1 MKIVIVGGGTA
12 GWLAAL
18 IINKVHPEHELVIIE
33 SSKIG
38 IVGAG
43 EGSTGILTNIIRGD
57 LHDFGCDLLEFMKE
71 TGSTIK
77 YGIHHK
83 DWHAIGQSYLAPLAG
98 SPTSGS
104 AIDHTFCFQAINNPN
119 KMHLLYS
126 TGIYAEQSVSPFDL
140 NTLQFDNIGH
150 ALHFDAHAVGKYFK
164 RIVLKNPRV
173 KWIDDEIVDVSLD
186 NQGNVNELILKES
199 QTIQGDFFID
209 ASGFSRVLM
218 KKLENP
224 WISYSKHLPVNS
236 AMPFLLKYEENET
249 PEPWTTAWAQSSG
262 WMWQI
267 PTAERKGCG
276 YVFCDNFISADKAQ
290 EEIETT
296 LGKKIEPIRILKFD
310 TGRLKDSWV
319 KNCLAVG
326 LSSAFAEPLEATSIH
341 STIIQLLNFV
351 FEYLKDTKEKT
362 CNSGS
367 INIYNNRTAKMY
379 DDFKDFLNIHY
390 MGNRKDS
397 EFWKYISTGS
407 TQTKR
412 TRDILEMCQHKLPSN
427 KDFNQYIGG
436 TDWGLYSY
444 VLFGIDCIPNNILDY
459 EYKWVTQNTD
469 ENYSKKILDDY
480 QKEIFNNCKGKM
492 NYKNFINFIRRK

>member
-1 MKIVIVGGGTA
+1 MKIIIVGGGTA
-12 GWLAAL
+12 GWLTAL
-18 IINKVHPEHELVIIE
+18 MINKVHPEHDLVVIE
-33 SSKIG
+33 SSRIG

-57 LHDFGCDLLEFMKE
+57 LHDFGCNLLEFMKE

-83 DWHAIGQSYLAPLAG
+83 DWHTIGQSYLAPLAG
-98 SPTSGS
+98 SPTCGS

-119 KMHLLYS
+119 KMHLLSS

-164 RIVLKNPRV
+164 RIVLKNPKV
-173 KWIDDEIVDVSLD
+173 QWIDDEIVDVSVD
-186 NQGNVNELILKES
+186 YQGNINKLILNES

-224 WISYSKHLPVNS
+224 WISYNEYLPVNS
-236 AMPFLLKYEENET
+236 AMPFLLKYEEDET

-267 PTAERKGCG
+267 PTAKRKGCG
-276 YVFCDNFISADKAQ
+276 YVFCDHFLSADKAQ
-290 EEIETT
+290 EEVETA
-296 LGKKIEPIRILKFD
+296 LGKKIEPVRILKFD
-310 TGRLKDSWV
+310 TGRLKDPWI

-326 LSSAFAEPLEATSIH
+326 LCSAFAEPLEATSIH
-341 STIIQLLNFV
+341 STIIQLIYFV
-351 FEYLKDTKEKT
+351 FEYLKDTKDKT

-367 INIYNNRTAKMY
+367 INIYNKRTAKMY

-390 MGNRKDS
+390 MGARKDS
-397 EFWKYISTGS
+397 EFWKYISTGK
-407 TQTKR
+407 TQTEK
-412 TRDILEMCQHKLPSN
+412 TKDILEMCKHRLPSN
-427 KDFNQYIGG
+427 KDYNQYIGG

-444 VLFGIDCIPNNILDY
+444 VLIGIRRIPRDILDF
-459 EYKWVTQNTD
+459 EYKWIIQNTE
-469 ENYSKKILDDY
+469 ENYSKKILDTY
-480 QKEIFNNCKGKM
+480 QKEILGKCKGKM
-492 NYKNFINFIRRK
+492 NYRNFINLIRKK